1 MSKLNYDTA
10 SAKYLELR
18 QEVERIE
25 REAKVKTAHLKSIM
39 LDIENW
45 FAAKAQEEGLKTVPT
60 KHGTAYWSTHYS
72 AKAANPTLFKDYV
85 IANQAFDLLETRVS
99 KVAVKSFIEAH
110 GAPPPGVDFAALQ
123 VFNLRSTAK
132 E

>member
-1 MSKLNYDTA
+1 MLNYDTA

-18 QEVERIE
+18 QEIERIE
-25 REAKVKTAHLKSIM
+25 KETKAKIAPLKAVM
-39 LDIENW
+39 VDIENW
-45 FAAKAQEEGLKTVPT
+45 FAAKAQEEGLKTVNT
-60 KHGTAYWSTHYS
+60 LHGTAYWSTHYS

-99 KVAVKSFIEAH
+99 KTAVRSFIEAT
-110 GAPPPGVDFAALQ
+110 GAPPPGVDFAAVN
-123 VFNLRSTAK
+123 VFNLRSNAK